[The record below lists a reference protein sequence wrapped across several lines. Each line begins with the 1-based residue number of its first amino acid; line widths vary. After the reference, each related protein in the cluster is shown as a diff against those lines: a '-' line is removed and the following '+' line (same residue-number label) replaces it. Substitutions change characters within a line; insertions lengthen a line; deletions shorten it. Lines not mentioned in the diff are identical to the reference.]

1 MDIEVE
7 DIALEAQ
14 TILHGR
20 FQIREVHYI
29 GEQGITY
36 IGYDKIRKKDVII
49 KEFMPYRIA
58 NRDLDHRSVLC
69 RGSSCKNKF
78 EEFGKAFQ
86 KECEYTPYQWTL
98 GDSNPGPSGYEPDA
112 LTN

>member
-36 IGYDKIRKKDVII
+36 IGYDIDPEKGC
-49 KEFMPYRIA
+49 YHQRIYA
-58 NRDLDHRSVLC
+58 LSDCKPGS
-69 RGSSCKNKF
+69 GSSIGF
-78 EEFGKAFQ
+78 VQRQQLQ
-86 KECEYTPYQWTL
+86 KQI
-98 GDSNPGPSGYEPDA
+98 
-112 LTN
+112 

>member
-36 IGYDKIRKKDVII
+36 IGYDKVRKKDVII

-86 KECEYTPYQWTL
+86 KNVSIPIWFRTL
-98 GDSNPGPSGYEPDA
+98 KNHTADA
-112 LTN
+112 QPFM

>member
-14 TILHGR
+14 TISHGR

-36 IGYDKIRKKDVII
+36 IGYDKVRKKDVII
-49 KEFMPYRIA
+49 KEFMPYLIA
-58 NRDLDHRSVLC
+58 NRYLDHRYVLC

-78 EEFGKAFQ
+78 E
-86 KECEYTPYQWTL
+86 
-98 GDSNPGPSGYEPDA
+98 
-112 LTN
+112 